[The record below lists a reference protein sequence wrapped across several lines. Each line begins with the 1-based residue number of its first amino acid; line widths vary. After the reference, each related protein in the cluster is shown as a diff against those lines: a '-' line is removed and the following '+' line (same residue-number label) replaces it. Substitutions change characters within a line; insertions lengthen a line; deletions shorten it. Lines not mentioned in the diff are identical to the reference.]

1 VREQALTLGGMAT
14 AAVQMRRGAAV
25 ARSLAWM
32 RGERG
37 NKGGSR
43 RIQSGRK
50 DAEENVMGRAPMAF

>member
-1 VREQALTLGGMAT
+1 VRERALTVGGMAT

-37 NKGGSR
+37 NKGGGRVGSNRGEKMR
-43 RIQSGRK
+43 RK
-50 DAEENVMGRAPMAF
+50 T